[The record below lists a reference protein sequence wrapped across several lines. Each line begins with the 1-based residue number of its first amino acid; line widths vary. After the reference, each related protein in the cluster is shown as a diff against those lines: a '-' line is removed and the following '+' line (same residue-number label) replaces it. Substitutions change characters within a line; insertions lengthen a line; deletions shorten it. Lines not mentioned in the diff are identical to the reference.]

1 MFYNSIRMLTGKC
14 SCFTEIV
21 LLVKESN
28 VRADLFSE
36 CPTTLC
42 SCEELMLRLE
52 QMQALLKTEPEEA
65 DDEIVDI
72 ITVIPPCQNLKV
84 KEEEQEADMEPK
96 FFLGPSISAQFLSDT
111 AQQVSQEAMAVEVNQ
126 HSPVIVLLE
135 LILSLFQIGIN
146 FQPVEVEKNVFAPAV
161 ENMILKVSQTVAHHR
176 LIVLLTRIKMNMQ
189 YF

>member
-1 MFYNSIRMLTGKC
+1 
-14 SCFTEIV
+14 
-21 LLVKESN
+21 
-28 VRADLFSE
+28 
-36 CPTTLC
+36 
-42 SCEELMLRLE
+42 
-52 QMQALLKTEPEEA
+52 MQALLKTEPEEA
-65 DDEIVDI
+65 DDEIIDV

-96 FFLGPSISAQFLSDT
+96 FFLGPSISAQFVSET
-111 AQQVSQEAMAVEVNQ
+111 AQRVSRLSGIQEAIAAEVNQ

-161 ENMILKVSQTVAHHR
+161 ESMILKVGQTVAHHR
-176 LIVLLTRIKMNMQ
+176 LNVPLTRMMNVQ